1 LDDHECGE
9 AKNIKPL
16 GVGYHYVVPIWQ
28 SFILGN
34 IERHLHTPCQ
44 PSEHSHEH
52 EQHQKHGPYGLNARP
67 ADHEPTNLTH
77 ALSKLGAENMIYYLL
92 ACSSGCPTP
101 HYYAREDTVAKMRLS
116 DIPLYAFLIIC

>member
-1 LDDHECGE
+1 LLDHESLVRQVRHNPLDDHECGE
-9 AKNIKPL
+9 AKNIKPP

-52 EQHQKHGPYGLNARP
+52 EQHSKHGLYGLNARP
-67 ADHEPTNLTH
+67 ADHEPTNLMH

-92 ACSSGCPTP
+92 ALQQRMPNSALLCKRGYC
-101 HYYAREDTVAKMRLS
+101 R
-116 DIPLYAFLIIC
+116 